1 MPGQG
6 GTSTQR
12 RSLMHGQVT
21 LDHMRIFV
29 AVGETRTYTE
39 AAAALGIPVSK
50 VSRAIQSIEKAS
62 RLRLVGRTDRS
73 VTLTAAGHAYLV
85 SCRQALAAVQAS
97 SDVLL
102 AHRSEVE
109 GLLRVGVPPVFA
121 RSVLIPLFP
130 QLKRKYPRLRLALL
144 LYTSEWDR
152 FPAAEHDL
160 LIKLR
165 KPDESSRETR
175 FHHKAFPS
183 IRQGLFASP
192 AYLARHTPIRSLDDL
207 AAHRCI
213 GYSTNAEINL
223 WEGRYGGKQVR
234 FDPAFDLVVS
244 DAEMQ
249 LTMAQDGLG
258 VALLPLWLAHADVVT
273 GRLVPVLPDFEAEPI
288 LFNILHSGR
297 ARLSVKERVFLSFL
311 DGIIATERDP
321 RVQGQ
326 DPRAFFNLGVK

>member
-1 MPGQG
+1 MK
-6 GTSTQR
+6 
-12 RSLMHGQVT
+12 
-21 LDHMRIFV
+21 IFV
-29 AVGETRTYTE
+29 AVGGTRTYTE

-50 VSRAIQSIEKAS
+50 VSRAIQSLETAS

-73 VTLTAAGHAYLV
+73 VTLTSAGHAYLV

-102 AHRSEVE
+102 SHHSEVE
-109 GLLRVGVPPVFA
+109 GLLRIGVPPVFA
-121 RSVLIPLFP
+121 RSVLVPLLP
-130 QLKRKYPRLRLALL
+130 QFKERYPRLRLELL
-144 LYTSEWDR
+144 LYTTGWDR

-175 FHHKAFPS
+175 FHHKSFPP

-192 AYLARHTPIRSLDDL
+192 AYLLKHKSIRGLDDL

-213 GYSTNAEINL
+213 GYSTSAELNV
-223 WEGRYGGKQVR
+223 WEGRSGTRHSR
-234 FDPAFDLVVS
+234 FDPVFDLVVS

-249 LTMAQDGLG
+249 STMAQEGLG
-258 VALLPLWLAHADVVT
+258 VALLPLWLAHAGVVS
-273 GRLVPVLPDFEAEPI
+273 GRLVRVLPEFEAEPI

-297 ARLSVKERVFLSFL
+297 ARLSVKERAFLSFL

-321 RVQGQ
+321 RVQEQ
-326 DPRAFFNLGVK
+326 DPQDFFNLRR